1 MIARLSTKRIFLLVL
16 VVILIGMVVM
26 VNFCGLCDLEAV
38 TLDGSPLE
46 GWEEEYG
53 LNRGSMLLRQP
64 LDNLAAVILA
74 DDEIV
79 KVDIDYRLPRQIEI
93 RTNRFAPVCLVL
105 DSRSGT
111 MKGLTAQGRIVLLEP
126 EIVDWENPV
135 LVNLVADSLY
145 GFCSDHRVRGVIR
158 QLAEVRENY
167 PDLYRLIDEIDF
179 VSPDCL
185 TLSFSGLPYRL
196 RLCAGQLARQLEGF
210 VVFLEQFHPNLD
222 DTRTLDL
229 RFDDMIIQE
238 ERARSHG

>member
-1 MIARLSTKRIFLLVL
+1 MTARLSTRRVFLLIL
-16 VVILIGMVVM
+16 VFILAGTVVM

-53 LNRGSMLLRQP
+53 LSRGSMILRQP
-64 LDNLAAVILA
+64 LDYLAAAILA
-74 DDEIV
+74 DDEVV
-79 KVDIDYRLPRQIEI
+79 KVDIDYRLPRKIEI

-145 GFCSDHRVRGVIR
+145 GFCRDHRVRHVIQ
-158 QLAEVRENY
+158 QLAEIHENY
-167 PDLYRLIDEIDF
+167 ADLYRLIDEIDF
-179 VSPDCL
+179 GSPDCL
-185 TLSFSGLPYRL
+185 TLSISGLPYRL
-196 RLCAGQLARQLEGF
+196 RVSAGQLARQLDGF
-210 VVFLEQFHPNLD
+210 VVFLEQFHPNLEA
-222 DTRTLDL
+222 TRTLDL
-229 RFDDMIIQE
+229 RFDDMVIQE
-238 ERARSHG
+238 ERARKHG

>member
-1 MIARLSTKRIFLLVL
+1 
-16 VVILIGMVVM
+16 M

-38 TLDGSPLE
+38 TLDGLPLE

-53 LNRGSMLLRQP
+53 LSRGSMLLSQP
-64 LDNLAAVILA
+64 LDYLAAAILEE
-74 DDEIV
+74 DEVV
-79 KVDIDYRLPRQIEI
+79 KVDIAYRLPRQIEI
-93 RTNRFAPVCLVL
+93 RTNRFAPACLVL
-105 DSRSGT
+105 DSKSGM
-111 MKGLTAQGRIVLLEP
+111 MKGLTAEGRIVLLEP

-145 GFCSDHRVRGVIR
+145 GFCRDHRVRGVLG

-179 VSPDCL
+179 ALPDCL

-196 RLCAGQLARQLEGF
+196 RLCAGQLARQLDSF

-222 DTRTLDL
+222 DTHTLDL

-238 ERARSHG
+238 EGAQNHG